1 MHTPTDILAIV
12 IAEKQEQINNL
23 KTELQERDDSYDRVY
38 RWWQEE
44 EVKVKDLV
52 AKIRELEAE
61 LKKADPLRNFVQL
74 HKDA

>member
-44 EVKVKDLV
+44 EAKVKDLV
-52 AKIRELEAE
+52 AKVRELEAE

>member
-52 AKIRELEAE
+52 AKIHELEAE

>member
-61 LKKADPLRNFVQL
+61 LKKADPTRNAIKL
-74 HKDA
+74 IPDA

>member
-1 MHTPTDILAIV
+1 MRTPTDILAIV

-61 LKKADPLRNFVQL
+61 LKKADPTRNAIKL
-74 HKDA
+74 SPDA

>member
-1 MHTPTDILAIV
+1 MNNPTEVLALV

-44 EVKVKDLV
+44 EVKVRELQAKV
-52 AKIRELEAE
+52 AELEAE
-61 LKKADPLRNFVQL
+61 LKKADPTRNAIAL
-74 HKDA
+74 SNDA